1 MKLGFPVICIDRFS
15 QIKPA
20 IVAIKQWTPGT
31 PFPENIGAK
40 VPELDIAALPHDQG
54 SLDDMND
61 YGDTFEPEDPSVLEG
76 FFDLDKA
83 GRTNKYTKN
92 TGNGGDAL

>member
-1 MKLGFPVICIDRFS
+1 M
-15 QIKPA
+15 
-20 IVAIKQWTPGT
+20 
-31 PFPENIGAK
+31 
-40 VPELDIAALPHDQG
+40 PELDITALPHDQG